1 MTTQELTDRINVL
14 SQKSKEEGL
23 TEAEQIEQK
32 KLREKYIKLFKN
44 NLESQLKSI
53 KIKQKEF

>member
-1 MTTQELTDRINVL
+1 MTTQELIDRINVL